1 MNTDE
6 ALEFFELDARLFYDA
21 VAFSTEDYLY
31 VIDMRRDVALLS
43 DNMRDD
49 FGFDDSLVPQLIPAW
64 RELIVDRDRARFDAS
79 IDDMLS
85 SKTDVH
91 DIEYQIRNAKGER
104 VWVLCRG
111 LLKRDAQ
118 NEPTVFAGVV
128 TSLERKGK
136 IDPIT
141 GLFTHD
147 ECLKLI
153 DRLIAHESAGGLMVL
168 GLDDFSRINSL
179 NDHAFGDGVL
189 RQFAQT
195 TQRIMPES
203 ASMFRLDGDMFAVV
217 VDDASRRAMEDAF
230 RSLHMVANRPQAI
243 DGIPYFCTASAGIAM
258 IGEDGRVGQ
267 ELLKNAE
274 SALEESKHRG
284 KNTLTFF
291 SSAMTREKRRRLE
304 ISDLMQLSV
313 VNGMEHFSLNFQP
326 LMDARTLEL
335 AGAEALLRWESPELG
350 SISPVEF
357 IPILESYGLIGQ
369 VGTWVLEQAVRQCAA
384 WAARRPGFIVNVNIS
399 YLQLLDEGF
408 VPLVRELLDRYE
420 VDPKSVVLE
429 MTESYFVTDMDALR
443 STFEELRALGVR
455 IAMDDFGTGYSSLGL
470 LSQSPADIVKID
482 RLFIRNI
489 HEEDFN
495 RSFIDAV
502 IELCHSVGIEVT
514 VEGVEQT
521 TELDAVRSIGA
532 DCIQGFLVS
541 RPVTATRFE
550 ELFLTPQAS

>member
-1 MNTDE
+1 MKTNE
-6 ALEFFELDARLFYDA
+6 ALDFFELDARLFYDA

-31 VIDMRRDVALLS
+31 VIDMRRDLALLS
-43 DNMRDD
+43 DNMRED
-49 FGFDDSLVPQLIPAW
+49 FGFDDSLILGLIPAW
-64 RELIVDRDRARFDAS
+64 RERIVERDRKRFDES
-79 IDDMLS
+79 IEDMLS
-85 SKTDVH
+85 GKTDVH
-91 DIEYQIRNAKGER
+91 DIEYQILNAKGER
-104 VWVLCRG
+104 IWILCRG
-111 LLKRDAQ
+111 LLKRDAHG
-118 NEPTVFAGVV
+118 EPTVFAGVV
-128 TSLERKGK
+128 TNLERKGR

-153 DRLIAHESAGGLMVL
+153 DRLIAHGGSGGVMVL

-195 TQRIMPES
+195 AQRVLPDD
-203 ASMFRLDGDMFAVV
+203 ASMFRLDGDVFAAVV
-217 VDDASRRAMEDAF
+217 DGAGRRAMEDAY
-230 RSLHMVANRPQAI
+230 RSLHMVSNRPHAI
-243 DGIPYFCTASAGIAM
+243 DGTPYFCTASAGIAM
-258 IGEDGRVGQ
+258 IGEDGRTGQ
-267 ELLKNAE
+267 DLLKNAE

-284 KNTLTFF
+284 KNTFAFF
-291 SSAMTREKRRRLE
+291 SSAMTHEKRRRLE

-313 VNGMEHFSLNFQP
+313 VDGMEHFSLHYQP
-326 LMDARTLEL
+326 LVDARTLEL
-335 AGAEALLRWESPELG
+335 AGAEALLRWESPERG

-369 VGTWVLEQAVRQCAA
+369 VGAWVLEEAVRQCAA
-384 WAARRPGFIVNVNIS
+384 WSARRPGFIVNVNIS

-408 VPLVRELLDRYE
+408 VPLVRELLERYGT
-420 VDPKSVVLE
+420 DPRSIVLE
-429 MTESYFVTDMDALR
+429 MTESYFVTDMEALR
-443 STFEELRALGVR
+443 STFGELRGLGVR

-514 VEGVEQT
+514 VEGVEQA

-532 DCIQGFLVS
+532 DCIQGFIVS
-541 RPVTATRFE
+541 RPVPAKRFE